1 MVDLLVI
8 AEPGDPSSG
17 AFAEAVAAVSDVAVV
32 FTPPEPLTD
41 LSDPVL
47 DLLRHTGAPLE
58 VGVAAG
64 CGRAGW
70 SAQLLA
76 LGGRSGALALVDGL
90 PEGFVTPEE
99 AVALRAERM
108 GQLLDGP
115 PEPPRHLSSLEFAKR
130 AAEAIRVPV
139 LVIETPASRTPPEVR
154 DAVVACFSNVRLTE
168 AGSAQ
173 EAAGLLAEWA
183 REVRA

>member
-1 MVDLLVI
+1 MVELLVI
-8 AEPGDPSSG
+8 AEAGGPSSA
-17 AFAEAVAAVSDVAVV
+17 AFTDAVASLSQTAVV

-47 DLLRHTGAPLE
+47 DLVRHTEAPLAA
-58 VGVAAG
+58 GVVVG

-76 LGGRSGALALVDGL
+76 LGGRAGALALVDGL
-90 PEGFVTPEE
+90 PELFVTPEE
-99 AVALRAERM
+99 AVALRLDRM
-108 GQLLDGP
+108 RQLLDGP
-115 PEPPRHLSSLEFAKR
+115 PESPPHVSSMDFAKR
-130 AAEAIRVPV
+130 AAEAVAVPV
-139 LVIETPASRTPPEVR
+139 LVIETPASRTPREVR
-154 DAVVACFSNVRLTE
+154 KAVVPCFSNVRVIE

-173 EAAGLLAEWA
+173 EAARSVVEWA